1 MQEKL
6 NSGALF
12 LAITVTWDP
21 AEPLVATS
29 HHQLTM
35 DMQGPACLVS
45 SPTFLPPWTWLKL
58 QTDAVVHARAPPA
71 T

>member
-35 DMQGPACLVS
+35 DMQGPTCLS
-45 SPTFLPPWTWLKL
+45 GLFSNLPPSMDL
-58 QTDAVVHARAPPA
+58 AEAPD
-71 T
+71 